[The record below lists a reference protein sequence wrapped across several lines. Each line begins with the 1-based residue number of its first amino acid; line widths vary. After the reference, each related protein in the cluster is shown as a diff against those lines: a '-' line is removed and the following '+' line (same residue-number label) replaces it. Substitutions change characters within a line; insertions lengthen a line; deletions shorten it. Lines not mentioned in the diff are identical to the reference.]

1 MLHAVTEHAI
11 SNDSRIRKSF
21 IDLLN
26 KTKKTLGE
34 EAKDYGLSNVYE
46 FIAELSNAQFVEK
59 LKSVQYNRKQ
69 TLFEKIKQAIK
80 KIYS

>member
-26 KTKKTLGE
+26 KTKKALGE
-34 EAKDYGLSNVYE
+34 EAKYYGLSNVYE
-46 FIAELSNAQFVEK
+46 FIAELSNA
-59 LKSVQYNRKQ
+59 
-69 TLFEKIKQAIK
+69 
-80 KIYS
+80 